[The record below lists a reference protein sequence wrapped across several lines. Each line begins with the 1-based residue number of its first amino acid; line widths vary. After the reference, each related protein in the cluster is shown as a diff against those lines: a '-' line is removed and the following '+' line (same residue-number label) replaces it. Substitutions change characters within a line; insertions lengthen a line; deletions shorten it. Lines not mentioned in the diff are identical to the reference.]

1 MNANTNVNGN
11 TYRNAN
17 ANANGRENANGQIA
31 RAERDAEKGGGRGND
46 IVDNS
51 RSEKKQKANFFPG
64 TLAKEEGRAKMSC
77 TPWCA
82 MNKITISANKFHYKT
97 GGGCYN

>member
-1 MNANTNVNGN
+1 M
-11 TYRNAN
+11 
-17 ANANGRENANGQIA
+17 
-31 RAERDAEKGGGRGND
+31 
-46 IVDNS
+46 DNS

-97 GGGCYN
+97 GGGVIINMSFRAEGIFAPKDKTGKVFCGKLPKKSLNKEEKV

>member
-51 RSEKKQKANFFPG
+51 RSEKIKKRIFFRKRLRKRKGEQK
-64 TLAKEEGRAKMSC
+64 
-77 TPWCA
+77 
-82 MNKITISANKFHYKT
+82 
-97 GGGCYN
+97 